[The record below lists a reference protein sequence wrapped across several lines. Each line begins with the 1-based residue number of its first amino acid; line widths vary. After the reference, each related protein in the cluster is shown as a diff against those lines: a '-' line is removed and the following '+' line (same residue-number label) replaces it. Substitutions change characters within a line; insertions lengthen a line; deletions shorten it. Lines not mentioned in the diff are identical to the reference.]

1 MRTGKPLSVELG
13 PGIMGNI
20 FDGIQ
25 RPLKDINELTQSIY
39 IPKEQVNTV
48 ETFFKLSELPVAD
61 FDLFLCLLILRR
73 KILFVSY
80 MVVNVRNKS
89 IVLCYQEAHVSCL
102 LKAPLAIDYI
112 HTEQILTT
120 FHQLMILLIQ

>member
-48 ETFFKLSELPVAD
+48 ETFFKLSELPGAD
-61 FDLFLCLLILRR
+61 FDLFLCLLILGR

-89 IVLCYQEAHVSCL
+89 IVLCYQEAHVSFL
-102 LKAPLAIDYI
+102 LKAPLAIDTI

-120 FHQLMILLIQ
+120 FHQLIIL

>member
-39 IPKEQVNTV
+39 IPKEHVNMF
-48 ETFFKLSELPVAD
+48 ETFLKLSELPGAD
-61 FDLFLCLLILRR
+61 LDFF
-73 KILFVSY
+73 
-80 MVVNVRNKS
+80 NV
-89 IVLCYQEAHVSCL
+89 
-102 LKAPLAIDYI
+102 
-112 HTEQILTT
+112 
-120 FHQLMILLIQ
+120 F

>member
-89 IVLCYQEAHVSCL
+89 IVLCYQEAHVSFL
-102 LKAPLAIDYI
+102 LKAPLAIDTI

-120 FHQLMILLIQ
+120 FHQLIIL